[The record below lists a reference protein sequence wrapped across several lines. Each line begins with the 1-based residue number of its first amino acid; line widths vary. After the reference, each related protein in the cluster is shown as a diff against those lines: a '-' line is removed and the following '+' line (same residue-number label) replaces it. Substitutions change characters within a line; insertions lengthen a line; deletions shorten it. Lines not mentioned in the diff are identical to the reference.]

1 MAMPDP
7 SARGNSAP
15 TPGALSD
22 QDAKQLDTLMHEQM
36 ARGTMGLSPI
46 SLALACMDWAI
57 HLAASPGKQLQL
69 AQRAA
74 QLAMDEMQRSLH
86 SAESLAQSLMQTPG
100 QTSAQT
106 SAPTSATSVAASSF
120 ALSATQPN
128 GSPARA
134 SARAADD
141 ARFADP
147 AWSQWPYST
156 LKDSFKAGDRWWQE
170 ATQVDGMS
178 AHRQQMVSFFA
189 RQWMD
194 AMSPSN
200 WPLTNPQ
207 VLTHSIETAGH
218 SLLQGMQLFMRDLQQ
233 SALST
238 TANPDGLA
246 PLPYAVGK
254 DVAVTPGK
262 VVYRNHLIELIQYA
276 PTTDQVAAEPILII
290 PSPIM
295 KFYILDLSPQNSMV
309 RYLVSQG
316 FTVFMISWRNPDA
329 SDRDLGMDD
338 YLLGAVMQAIRHA
351 SAIAGTPSIHAMG
364 YCLGGTFLAIV
375 AALMGSDEFTA
386 QQAASNEAN
395 QPALPTLA
403 SVTLLAAQTDFSEAG
418 ELGIFIDD
426 DQLNALREQIART
439 GYLSGRQ
446 MAGSFQFL
454 HSKDLVWSRNTQR
467 YLMGVDDTGSDLMS
481 WNSDT
486 TRLPQR
492 MHSEYLESLFLRDDL
507 TEGHYKVGAMPIALK
522 NLKMP
527 MMVVGTVRDHVSPWR
542 SVYKIHLHTDTATT
556 FILAA
561 GGHNAG
567 IVSEPGHP
575 RRSYQM
581 DHIEPG
587 SEWVD
592 PDEWIHRAPRFEGSW
607 WEAWNTWLHQQS
619 TGSVS
624 AQTIQ
629 QDKALCDAPGEY
641 VMVRYAD

>member
-238 TANPDGLA
+238 TANPEGLA

-426 DQLNALREQIART
+426 DQLNTLREQIART

-575 RRSYQM
+575 RRSY
-581 DHIEPG
+581 
-587 SEWVD
+587 
-592 PDEWIHRAPRFEGSW
+592 
-607 WEAWNTWLHQQS
+607 
-619 TGSVS
+619 
-624 AQTIQ
+624 
-629 QDKALCDAPGEY
+629 
-641 VMVRYAD
+641 

>member
-134 SARAADD
+134 SAPAADD

-207 VLTHSIETAGH
+207 VLTHSTETAGH

-238 TANPDGLA
+238 TANPEGLA

-295 KFYILDLSPQNSMV
+295 KFYILDLSRQNSVV

>member
-1 MAMPDP
+1 MVDE
-7 SARGNSAP
+7 
-15 TPGALSD
+15 TVHEHLS
-22 QDAKQLDTLMHEQM
+22 QF
-36 ARGTMGLSPI
+36 TMGLSPI
-46 SLALACMDWAI
+46 SLALACADWAM
-57 HLAASPGKQLQL
+57 HLATSPGRQMEL
-69 AQRAA
+69 AQRAM
-74 QLAMDEMQRSLH
+74 QLVQEEMQSAARRS
-86 SAESLAQSLMQTPG
+86 AG
-100 QTSAQT
+100 I
-106 SAPTSATSVAASSF
+106 
-120 ALSATQPN
+120 
-128 GSPARA
+128 
-134 SARAADD
+134 AADEEKD
-141 ARFADP
+141 TRFSDP
-147 AWSQWPYST
+147 AWSQWPFSM
-156 LKDSFKAGDRWWQE
+156 LKDSFKAGDAWWRD

-178 AHRQQMVSFFA
+178 EHRQHMVSFFA

-200 WPLTNPQ
+200 WALTNPE
-207 VLTHSIETAGH
+207 VFRKAWETGGQ
-218 SLLQGMQLFMRDLQQ
+218 SMLQGLQLFLQDMQQ
-233 SALST
+233 SHLPADR
-238 TANPDGLA
+238 ANPDHLN

-254 DVAVTPGK
+254 EVAVTPGK
-262 VVYRNHLIELIQYA
+262 VVFRNHLFELIQYVA
-276 PTTDQVAAEPILII
+276 TTEQVAAEPLLII

-329 SDRDLGMDD
+329 NDRDLGMDD
-338 YLLGAVMQAIRHA
+338 YLLGAVMQAMRQA
-351 SAIAGTPSIHAMG
+351 SALADAPSIHAMG
-364 YCLGGTFLAIV
+364 YCLGGTFLAVV
-375 AALMGSDEFTA
+375 AALMSSEQFA
-386 QQAASNEAN
+386 KQ
-395 QPALPTLA
+395 QPAFAAAKEPPLPTLTCI
-403 SVTLLAAQTDFSEAG
+403 TLLAAQTDFSEAG

-426 DQLNALREQIART
+426 DQLKTLREQIART

-454 HSKDLVWSRNTQR
+454 HSKDLIWSRNTQR

-492 MHSEYLESLFLRDDL
+492 MHSEYLDSLFLRDDL
-507 TEGHYKVGAMPIALK
+507 TEGHYKVRDIPIALK

-542 SVYKIHLHTDTATT
+542 SVYKIHLQTDTAIT

-581 DHIEPG
+581 NHADAG
-587 SEWVD
+587 ADWVD
-592 PDEWIHRAPRFEGSW
+592 PDDWIHHAPRFEGSW
-607 WEAWNTWLHQQS
+607 WEAWNTWLHQHS
-619 TGSVS
+619 SGLVS
-624 AQTIQ
+624 ARVIQ
-629 QDKALCDAPGEY
+629 QDEALCDAPGEY

>member
-1 MAMPDP
+1 MAYPESTP
-7 SARGNSAP
+7 RGTSAD
-15 TPGALSD
+15 TPGVLSD
-22 QDAKQLDTLMHEQM
+22 QEAKKLDELMHEQM
-36 ARGTMGLSPI
+36 ARSTMGLSPI
-46 SLALACMDWAI
+46 SLALACIDWAM
-57 HLAASPGKQLQL
+57 HLAVSPGKQLQL
-69 AQRAA
+69 AQRAM
-74 QLAMDEMQRSLH
+74 QLASDEMQRSLH
-86 SAESLAQSLMQTPG
+86 AAESLVQSPVQAPAPS
-100 QTSAQT
+100 SAQ
-106 SAPTSATSVAASSF
+106 A
-120 ALSATQPN
+120 N
-128 GSPARA
+128 ARA
-134 SARAADD
+134 SDD

-194 AMSPSN
+194 AMSPAN

-238 TANPDGLA
+238 TANPEGLA

-338 YLLGAVMQAIRHA
+338 YLLGAVMQAMRQA
-351 SAIAGTPSIHAMG
+351 SALADAPSIHAMG

-386 QQAASNEAN
+386 QQAASNEVN
-395 QPALPTLA
+395 QPPLPTLA

-426 DQLNALREQIART
+426 DQLKTLREQIART

-454 HSKDLVWSRNTQR
+454 HSKDLVWSRTTQR

-542 SVYKIHLHTDTATT
+542 SVYKIHLYTDTATT

-567 IVSEPGHP
+567 IISEPGHP

-581 DHIEPG
+581 DHVSAG
-587 SEWVD
+587 ADWVD
-592 PDEWIHRAPRFEGSW
+592 PDAWISRAPRYDGSW
-607 WEAWNTWLHQQS
+607 WEAWSQWLHERS
-619 TGSVS
+619 TSQVT
-624 AQTIQ
+624 ARKINQ
-629 QDKALCDAPGEY
+629 AHVLCDAPGEY